1 MSDLHFANVEQRIG
15 NMNKGNPH
23 RTIIRDLDGSLTGLG
38 KYTEVVGRSPI
49 READDKCQKVKV
61 LGNTAIA
68 CERIHRRVI
77 LGHSILA
84 QTDHVL
90 ITDRATGVSDEWFGT
105 GICQPPI
112 NFWTPSLATG
122 REYILQWRWSS
133 NGPVLTS
140 KEEQRQVN
148 GWVGGWMSE

>member
-1 MSDLHFANVEQRIG
+1 MSDLHFANVEQRVG

-23 RTIIRDLDGSLTGLG
+23 RAIIRDLDGSLTGLG

-68 CERIHRRVI
+68 CERVHRRVL

-84 QTDHVL
+84 QSDHVL
-90 ITDRATGVSDEWFGT
+90 VTDRATGVSDRWFGT
-105 GICQPPI
+105 GVCQPPL
-112 NFWTPSLATG
+112 NYWTVSFATG
-122 REYILQWRWSS
+122 REYILQWRWSRV
-133 NGPVLTS
+133 GPVLTS

-148 GWVGGWMSE
+148 GCISAQ